1 MTDTWNDLAAD
12 WDDNP
17 SVLRFADNAY
27 RSLREAVDLRGRR
40 ILDFGC
46 GTGLLSA
53 RMAPDAAQIVALDP
67 SAAMASKVR
76 VKQLP
81 KVQVCESVLDPQAPM
96 LAEPFDLVVASSA
109 LGFVEDVSA
118 TLNTIRQLLRPGGTL
133 VHWDWCQ
140 IDGAAG
146 PGFSLAQAQHQL
158 QAAGFGHCAVRV
170 AFSMVVNDRA
180 ADVLMAI
187 AKTPA

>member
-1 MTDTWNDLAAD
+1 MTDSWNDLAAD
-12 WDDNP
+12 RDDNP
-17 SVLRFADNAY
+17 SVLLFADNAY

-53 RMAPDAAQIVALDP
+53 RMAPDASQIVALDP
-67 SAAMASKVR
+67 SAAMASRVR
-76 VKQLP
+76 AKQLS
-81 KVQVCESVLDPQAPM
+81 KVQVRESVLDPQAPM

-140 IDGAAG
+140 TDGAVG
-146 PGFSLAQAQHQL
+146 PGLI
-158 QAAGFGHCAVRV
+158 GGG
-170 AFSMVVNDRA
+170 
-180 ADVLMAI
+180 
-187 AKTPA
+187 